1 MHIYSYKQNTTI
13 LVFNFINWKYKR
25 QVVKLKTIFLYTQSI
40 DIKLVNQ
47 PKKHFKGGQ
56 TQFKD

>member
-25 QVVKLKTIFLYTQSI
+25 QVVKLKTIFLYAQSI
-40 DIKLVNQ
+40 DIKLVNE
-47 PKKHFKGGQ
+47 PKKTF
-56 TQFKD
+56 